1 MDTMYEK
8 IMEELENDIKERNIT
23 PGKKLPSVRDLCK
36 KYDCSKSTVV
46 KALEV
51 LKNRHIIYSVPQSG
65 FYIVEG
71 LRSYEK
77 QQSDIIDFSTGNTT
91 IANVPTP
98 DLKHCLD
105 RAVDL
110 HKDASLNHGI
120 SGMVS
125 LKEILPSYLTN
136 FQVFTSVD
144 NIFINLGIQQ
154 MLSIITQM
162 PFPNKKSTIL
172 IEEPTYRY
180 FLDFLKFFGAKVKGI
195 KRDKNGIDLAELE
208 ELFKNGDIKFFYT
221 VPRNHNPLG
230 TSYSKSLKRSI
241 AQLAEKY
248 DVYVVEDDYF
258 GDLDVVGSENTIYS
272 YGDHK
277 HIIYLKSFSKLIPW
291 IRIGFSVVPTHLIEL
306 FREHVSYSYFY
317 SYFSPSLVS
326 QSTLEIYI
334 KSKILNKHANIVKK
348 YLSSRLGSLKKG
360 FKELEKEGINCI
372 GGNSGFYSYIELP
385 EEINEKILIES
396 LKKKGVLVASGRHY
410 FLTEESYIKGI
421 RLSIARANEA
431 EIKKGLDIILKE
443 IKAQL
448 K

>member
-1 MDTMYEK
+1 MYEK
-8 IMEELENDIKERNIT
+8 IIEDIENDIKERSIT
-23 PGKKLPSVRDLCK
+23 PGRKLPSVRDLCK

-71 LRSYEK
+71 IRSSEETE
-77 QQSDIIDFSTGNTT
+77 STIIDFSTGNPT
-91 IANVPTP
+91 IENVPTP

-110 HKDASLNHGI
+110 HTNASLNHGI
-120 SGMVS
+120 SGMLS
-125 LKEILPSYLTN
+125 LKEIIPSYLTN

-162 PFPNKKSTIL
+162 PLPNNKNTIL

-180 FLDFLKFFGAKVKGI
+180 FVEFLKFFGAKVKGI
-195 KRDKNGIDLAELE
+195 KRDENGIDLEELE
-208 ELFKNGDIKFFYT
+208 ELFKDGDIKFFYT

-230 TSYSKSLKRSI
+230 TSYSKAQKKAI
-241 AQLAEKY
+241 AKLAEKY
-248 DVYVVEDDYF
+248 DVYIVEDDYF
-258 GDLDVVGSENTIYS
+258 GDLDVIGSENTIYS
-272 YGDHK
+272 YGDHQ

-291 IRIGFSVVPTHLIEL
+291 IRIGFSVVPTHLL
-306 FREHVSYSYFY
+306 KVFSEHVRYSYYYSYSA
-317 SYFSPSLVS
+317 PSLVS

-348 YLSSRLGSLKKG
+348 HQSTRIEVLKKG
-360 FKELEKEGINCI
+360 FQEFKKQGIKCI
-372 GGNSGFYSYIELP
+372 GGDSGFYSYIELP
-385 EEINEKILIES
+385 ESVNESTLIES
-396 LKKKGVLVASGRHY
+396 LRKKGVLVASGKHY
-410 FLTEESYIKGI
+410 FLSPETYIKGI
-421 RLSIARANEA
+421 RLSIARVSEK
-431 EIKKGLDIILKE
+431 EIKTGLDIILKE
-443 IKAQL
+443 IMAQL